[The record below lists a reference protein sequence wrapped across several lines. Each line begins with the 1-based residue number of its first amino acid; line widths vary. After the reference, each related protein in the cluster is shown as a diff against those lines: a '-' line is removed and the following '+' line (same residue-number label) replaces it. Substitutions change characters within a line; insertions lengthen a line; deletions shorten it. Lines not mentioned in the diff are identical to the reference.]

1 MENQKKIKKFIVLLM
16 GQYKNM
22 FIRGAFPSL
31 IKRKT
36 KKYKKI
42 INYANNIIEL
52 DIIDIN
58 DNSPIEN
65 QINPNL
71 FQDNFIQNEIIALF
85 VIDITDDNYIIELNQ
100 VIDNLKHNY
109 SNYNFS
115 IANYILLG
123 IIPNNFLKEQNIPD
137 SSNPLPFFIF
147 HKIGERYKCFCYEM
161 EETEEE
167 IEYNIFF
174 VNYAML
180 YLIDFD
186 KIYSN

>member
-52 DIIDIN
+52 DITDIN

-85 VIDITDDNYIIELNQ
+85 VIDITDDNYIL
-100 VIDNLKHNY
+100 
-109 SNYNFS
+109 
-115 IANYILLG
+115 
-123 IIPNNFLKEQNIPD
+123 
-137 SSNPLPFFIF
+137 
-147 HKIGERYKCFCYEM
+147 
-161 EETEEE
+161 
-167 IEYNIFF
+167 
-174 VNYAML
+174 
-180 YLIDFD
+180 
-186 KIYSN
+186 